1 MIGILHSWCSYD
13 KLKRDVEVTME
24 IIIIGALVGAA
35 YPVYRIIRFNQA
47 NKQAKIDLQNKEI
60 LETVSFSFKT
70 AIFNSIMA
78 GLSFSLVLASLEEP
92 LTVALY
98 LVIGGLFVA
107 NVFDAYNY
115 KRVFLTS
122 NSFYIMNQSV
132 RYQAIESIRP
142 RKHSKKFVITT
153 NQKQT
158 FVVPKLVIERMEVHQ
173 KKKVK

>member
-1 MIGILHSWCSYD
+1 
-13 KLKRDVEVTME
+13 ME
-24 IIIIGALVGAA
+24 IIIVGAIVGVA
-35 YPVYRIIRFNQA
+35 YPIYRIVRYYQS
-47 NKQAKIDLQNKEI
+47 NKQAKVDLQDKEI
-60 LETVSFSFKT
+60 VDTIMFSFKT
-70 AIFNSIMA
+70 ALFNSIMA
-78 GLSFSLVLASLEEP
+78 GLSFSLVIASLEAP
-92 LTVALY
+92 MTVALY

-122 NSFYIMNQSV
+122 NSFYMLNQSV
-132 RYQAIESIRP
+132 RYQAIESIKP

-158 FVVPKLVIERMEVHQ
+158 FVVPKNVVERMTPYI